1 MKRIINQKT
10 HRVYCQNFKGKGVEE
25 VINAFIN
32 AETVNLRLK
41 IIGDGPELFNLKEK
55 YKLKNISFA
64 GELNNKEVLS
74 IKESKL

>member
-1 MKRIINQKT
+1 MKRIINQKKT
-10 HRVYCQNFKGKGVEE
+10 TFLCWQNFKLEKGVEE

-55 YKLKNISFA
+55 YKQKNISFM
-64 GELNNKEVLS
+64 EN
-74 IKESKL
+74 